1 MTYKQS
7 LAKMEFLFN
16 GEVVESDIWVDKLGK
31 AWYKN
36 RLLENDF
43 QNYLIEQYDIVLIEN
58 VVFSP
63 AVILE
68 QLATEK
74 YDYSYLKY
82 CINEAYDI
90 VSYLELF
97 DKIINGDRFIARIK
111 GEK

>member
-1 MTYKQS
+1 MTYDQA
-7 LAKMEFLFN
+7 LNKMEYLHN
-16 GEVVESDIWVDKLGK
+16 GKVIESNIWVDKLGK

-97 DKIINGDRFIARIK
+97 DKIMNGDRFIARIK